1 LGLDNYASHA
11 PHKVML
17 MPDDVA
23 AFESSGVDLCGGL
36 CSDGVT
42 SIRGK
47 IYDELVLEA
56 TGSSL
61 YREWLP
67 PEDVQ
72 ALSRS
77 LDGHSAADLAA
88 LWNRLD
94 RFRTIDH
101 PDSETAGLQL
111 FFRICAERY
120 VGLIGSW

>member
-1 LGLDNYASHA
+1 VGLDNYASHA

-17 MPDDVA
+17 MPDDLA

-47 IYDELVLEA
+47 IYGDLVLEA
-56 TGSSL
+56 TGNSL
-61 YREWLP
+61 YQEWLS

-72 ALSRS
+72 DLSRA
-77 LDGHSAADLAA
+77 LDAYSAADLAA
-88 LWNRLD
+88 LWNRID
-94 RFRTIDH
+94 RFRTADH
-101 PDSETAGLQL
+101 PESEAANLQT
-111 FFRICAERY
+111 FFRVCADRY